1 MAASASDRTGGA
13 AMTDLVIFGVGKVAD
28 VLYRYITFDR
38 SHTIVGFT
46 CDAEHLPADRRF
58 HGLPVVPFATVE
70 ARFPPASCAML
81 IAVGYHRL
89 NALRAAKFDE
99 AKAKGYRLASYVSSR
114 AFVGDWLAMGENC
127 IILDNV
133 GIEPGARLG
142 DNVALWSNV
151 TIGHHAV
158 IGDHCWLAA
167 HGIVGGN
174 AALGPRCFLGLNV
187 TIGHQTTI
195 GADSFLG
202 AGVVVT
208 KSAAD
213 NSVFIGRDTELF
225 RLDSKKFLQIS
236 KML

>member
-1 MAASASDRTGGA
+1 HLRRRASSRRGPLPRPAGGA
-13 AMTDLVIFGVGKVAD
+13 VRRGG
-28 VLYRYITFDR
+28 
-38 SHTIVGFT
+38 S
-46 CDAEHLPADRRF
+46 ELPARPLRHADRRRLSPVERPARRQIRRSQGK
-58 HGLPVVPFATVE
+58 GLP
-70 ARFPPASCAML
+70 
-81 IAVGYHRL
+81 
-89 NALRAAKFDE
+89 
-99 AKAKGYRLASYVSSR
+99 LASYVSSR
-114 AFVGDWLAMGENC
+114 AFVGDWLEMGENC

-174 AALGPRCFLGLNV
+174 ASLGPRCFLGLNV

-195 GADSFLG
+195 GTDSFLG
-202 AGVVVT
+202 AGAVVT

-213 NSVFIGRDTELF
+213 NSVFVGRDTELF
-225 RLDSKKFLQIS
+225 RLDSKRFLHIS

>member
-1 MAASASDRTGGA
+1 
-13 AMTDLVIFGVGKVAD
+13 VIFGVGKVAD
-28 VLYRYITFDR
+28 VLYRYVTFDR
-38 SHTIVGFT
+38 SYNIVGFT
-46 CDAEHLPADRRF
+46 CDAEHIPADGRF
-58 HGLPVVPFATVE
+58 HGLPAVPFDVVTAN
-70 ARFPPASCAML
+70 FPPQSCAMM

-89 NALRAAKFDE
+89 NSLRASKFAE

-114 AFVGDWLAMGENC
+114 AFTGDWLKMGENC

-167 HGIVGGN
+167 HGIIGGN
-174 AALGPRCFLGLNV
+174 AAIGSRCFLGLNV
-187 TIGHQTTI
+187 TVGHQTTI

-213 NSVFIGRDTELF
+213 SSVFVGRDTELF

>member
-1 MAASASDRTGGA
+1 
-13 AMTDLVIFGVGKVAD
+13 MTDLVIFGVGKVAD
-28 VLYRYITFDR
+28 VLYRYIAFDR
-38 SHTIVGFT
+38 SYTIVGFT
-46 CDAEHLPADRRF
+46 CDAEHVPADGRF
-58 HGLPVVPFATVE
+58 HGLPVAPFAAVT
-70 ARFPPASCAML
+70 ASFPPEGCDML

-89 NALRAAKFDE
+89 NSLRASKFAE

-114 AFVGDWLAMGENC
+114 AFAGDWLEMGENC
-127 IILDNV
+127 IVLDSV
-133 GIEPGARLG
+133 GIDSGPRLG

-174 AALGPRCFLGLNV
+174 ASIGPRCFLGLNV
-187 TIGHQTTI
+187 AIGHQTTI

-213 NSVFIGRDTELF
+213 NSVFVCRDTELF

>member
-1 MAASASDRTGGA
+1 
-13 AMTDLVIFGVGKVAD
+13 MTDLVIFGVGKVAD
-28 VLYRYITFDR
+28 VLYRYIAFDR
-38 SHTIVGFT
+38 SYTIVGFT
-46 CDAEHLPADRRF
+46 CDAEHVPADGRF
-58 HGLPVVPFATVE
+58 HGLPVVPFAVVT
-70 ARFPPASCAML
+70 ASFPPESCDML

-89 NALRAAKFDE
+89 NSLRASKFAE

-114 AFVGDWLAMGENC
+114 AFAGDWLEMGENC
-127 IILDNV
+127 IVLDNV
-133 GIEPGARLG
+133 GIEKGVRLG

-174 AALGPRCFLGLNV
+174 ASIGPRCFLGLNV

-213 NSVFIGRDTELF
+213 NSVFVGRDTELF

>member
-1 MAASASDRTGGA
+1 
-13 AMTDLVIFGVGKVAD
+13 MTDLVIFGTGKVAE
-28 VLYRYITFDR
+28 VLYRYIEFDR
-38 SHTIVGFT
+38 SHNIVGFT
-46 CDAEHLPADRRF
+46 CDAEHLPAGGRF
-58 HGLPVVPFATVE
+58 HGLPAVPFAAVE
-70 ARFPPASCAML
+70 ASFPPDRCARL

-89 NALRAAKFDE
+89 NALRAAKFAE

-114 AFVGDWLAMGENC
+114 AFVGDWLTIGENC

-133 GIEPGARLG
+133 GIDPGARLG

-174 AALGPRCFLGLNV
+174 ASLGPRCFLGLNV

-202 AGVVVT
+202 AGAVVT
-208 KSAAD
+208 KSAAA

-225 RLDSKKFLQIS
+225 RLDSKRFLQIS

>member
-1 MAASASDRTGGA
+1 
-13 AMTDLVIFGVGKVAD
+13 MTDLVIFGVGKVAD
-28 VLYRYITFDR
+28 VLYRYISFDR
-38 SHTIVGFT
+38 NYTIVGFT
-46 CDAEHLPADRRF
+46 CDAEHVPTDGRF
-58 HGLPVVPFATVE
+58 HGLAVVPFDAVTAT
-70 ARFPPASCAML
+70 FPPQSCTML
-81 IAVGYHRL
+81 IAIGYHQL
-89 NALRAAKFDE
+89 NTLRATKFAE

-114 AFVGDWLAMGENC
+114 AFVGDWLEMGENC

-133 GIEPGARLG
+133 GIEPGVRLG

-151 TIGHHAV
+151 TIGHHAT

-174 AALGPRCFLGLNV
+174 ASLGPRCFLGLNV

>member
-1 MAASASDRTGGA
+1 VVTN
-13 AMTDLVIFGVGKVAD
+13 LVIFGIGKVAD

-38 SHTIVGFT
+38 SYKIVGFT
-46 CDAEHLPADRRF
+46 CDAEHVPADQRF
-58 HGLPVVPFATVE
+58 HGQPVVPFDAVE
-70 ARFPPASCAML
+70 ASFPPASCAML
-81 IAVGYHRL
+81 VAVGYHRL
-89 NALRAAKFDE
+89 NALRATKFAE

-114 AFVGDWLAMGENC
+114 AFVGDWLEMGENC

-142 DNVALWSNV
+142 DNVALWSGV
-151 TIGHHAV
+151 TIGHHAA

-174 AALGPRCFLGLNV
+174 AAIGPRSFLGLNV
-187 TIGHQTTI
+187 TVGHQTTI

-202 AGVVVT
+202 AGVAVT
-208 KSAAD
+208 KSAVA
-213 NSVFIGRDTELF
+213 NSVFVGRDTELF